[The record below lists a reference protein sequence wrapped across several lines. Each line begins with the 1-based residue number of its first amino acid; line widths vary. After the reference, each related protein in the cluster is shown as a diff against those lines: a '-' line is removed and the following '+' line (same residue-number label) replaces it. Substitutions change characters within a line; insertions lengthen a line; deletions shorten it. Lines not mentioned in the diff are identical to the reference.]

1 MAVTQIKKEV
11 RDLANA
17 MKPVITIGEDGRG
30 VLPKDHVFEASGGK
44 LDPAYE
50 KARAEYLGDY
60 VAAGQLAWSEV
71 SQPVLE
77 KNGDLK
83 ATELTTNLGRDKI
96 SWTQLRSRTGRNP
109 QTGATTVTKGA
120 AGAEYI
126 VAAVRKTAPQLAAVR
141 EEIKVKFANM
151 AD

>member
-17 MKPVITIGEDGRG
+17 MKPLMTINEDGRG
-30 VLPKDHVFEASGGK
+30 VLPKDHVIEASAGK

-50 KARAEYLGDY
+50 KTRAEYLGDY

-77 KNGDLK
+77 KNSDLP
-83 ATELTTNLGRDKI
+83 ATELSTTLGRDKI
-96 SWTQLRSRTGRNP
+96 SWTQMRSRTGRNP
-109 QTGATTVTKGA
+109 TTGASIVTKGA

-126 VAAVRKTAPQLAAVR
+126 VAAVRKTSPQLAAVR
-141 EEIKVKFANM
+141 EEIKSKFANM